1 MIRKIKVSGNTAIP
15 LPDRLEGTHQLD
27 LTEDQYNR
35 FTGARFFVVENGE
48 PRAIT
53 AQEEADMN
61 AADAAAAEANRISA
75 LRNACLNYQAQEF
88 RCDSNFYG
96 LLMAAKASG
105 AAGVKSAA
113 CLTQLDLLW
122 SLYEAMKSDS
132 ELEEDFSPAGVIP
145 HSFDEVR
152 AEIEAV

>member
-35 FTGARFFVVENGE
+35 FTGSRFFIVENGE

-53 AQEEADMN
+53 AQEEADMLV
-61 AADAAAAEANRISA
+61 AEAAAAEANRISA

-105 AAGVKSAA
+105 AAKEKSAA
-113 CLTQLDLLW
+113 CLLKLDLLW
-122 SLYEAMKSDS
+122 SLYEAMKNDA
-132 ELEEDFSPAGVIP
+132 ELDEDFSPAGVIP

-152 AEIEAV
+152 TEIEAV

>member
-35 FTGARFFVVENGE
+35 FTGSRFFVVENGE

-75 LRNACLNYQAQEF
+75 LRNACLNYQSQQF

-152 AEIEAV
+152 TEIEAV

>member
-35 FTGARFFVVENGE
+35 FNGSKYFIVEGGE
-48 PRAIT
+48 PRPIT
-53 AQEEADMN
+53 AQEEADMIT
-61 AADAAAAEANRISA
+61 AEAVTAEANRINT
-75 LRNACLNYQAQEF
+75 LRNACLNYQTQDF